1 MITQPPTGLVD
12 EALRK
17 LRMAGQMPVAL
28 ATGQAGYAIG
38 SMPAPKPM
46 GQPPIALNNIEAPA
60 SDRPPMSLAGNVT
73 PEPMPGAPPSLN
85 LRQMHDEL
93 LGKSLEV
100 KLSRQPDTGD
110 IQELRKTVITP
121 GQAPTGMAEAFRSP
135 GMAPAGPRPGYAGDQ
150 TPTGM
155 PAGLRENF
163 GIRTN
168 PITGEMLR
176 GMALDTGRP
185 PAMLTP
191 SATDWTPAATITN
204 RMQMTKQERA
214 ADARRP
220 IEDQMRRDQMAS
232 GERVAKSNAELQM
245 AKITIPQQAENE
257 RARLERESRESTLDK
272 DLRNRLQI
280 TGLDNATRER
290 IVAAERATRQA
301 ETGEKTAVKADEKL
315 KKLEDEYVT
324 EVNKNRGSFA
334 GYPETILDYYRN
346 TYDENGQLKRDKTGK
361 ESLIIPEREMLIDYL
376 DKLGAATG
384 HPAIRVRPGQE
395 NAGGVAGTPA
405 AGAGTAAMQNNQL
418 VTMQFPD
425 GKRKQVPVNQ
435 KDQYV
440 RMGGTVIL

>member
-1 MITQPPTGLVD
+1 
-12 EALRK
+12 
-17 LRMAGQMPVAL
+17 
-28 ATGQAGYAIG
+28 
-38 SMPAPKPM
+38 
-46 GQPPIALNNIEAPA
+46 
-60 SDRPPMSLAGNVT
+60 
-73 PEPMPGAPPSLN
+73 
-85 LRQMHDEL
+85 
-93 LGKSLEV
+93 
-100 KLSRQPDTGD
+100 
-110 IQELRKTVITP
+110 
-121 GQAPTGMAEAFRSP
+121 
-135 GMAPAGPRPGYAGDQ
+135 
-150 TPTGM
+150 
-155 PAGLRENF
+155 
-163 GIRTN
+163 
-168 PITGEMLR
+168 
-176 GMALDTGRP
+176 
-185 PAMLTP
+185 MLTP

-405 AGAGTAAMQNNQL
+405 ATDNQL

>member
-46 GQPPIALNNIEAPA
+46 GPPPIALNNIEAPA

-73 PEPMPGAPPSLN
+73 PEPTPGTAPSLN

-121 GQAPTGMAEAFRSP
+121 GQAPAGMAE
-135 GMAPAGPRPGYAGDQ
+135 
-150 TPTGM
+150 
-155 PAGLRENF
+155 NF
-163 GIRTN
+163 RTN
-168 PITGEMLR
+168 PMTSEMVK
-176 GMALDTGRP
+176 GVMLDTGRP

-191 SATDWTPAATITN
+191 SATDWTPAATFTN

-232 GERVAKSNAELQM
+232 GERIAGEQARALAAREQIRMDTALGKAQIGADATAGKSQNQLEWEKYQADKKLEGDETKAVTSKEISQTRMQTWKDIKAADNLTLQNIHTMDNEAKANQNI
-245 AKITIPQQAENE
+245 ITLPNGTKVVRSGQSLIYA
-257 RARLERESRESTLDK
+257 DG
-272 DLRNRLQI
+272 
-280 TGLDNATRER
+280 TGLPYYEHKSGNSMLDELILMGMSPELGAKVLQNQTNP
-290 IVAAERATRQA
+290 
-301 ETGEKTAVKADEKL
+301 TGEKSSATGIPQSGYADEASA
-315 KKLEDEYVT
+315 
-324 EVNKNRGSFA
+324 R
-334 GYPETILDYYRN
+334 
-346 TYDENGQLKRDKTGK
+346 
-361 ESLIIPEREMLIDYL
+361 
-376 DKLGAATG
+376 
-384 HPAIRVRPGQE
+384 
-395 NAGGVAGTPA
+395 A
-405 AGAGTAAMQNNQL
+405 AGAKTGDIVMLN
-418 VTMQFPD
+418 
-425 GKRKQVPVNQ
+425 GRKARLN
-435 KDQYV
+435 
-440 RMGGTVIL
+440 